1 MNKNARPM
9 VASTLRRTIITILL
23 ALVAMAGQGQVK
35 CHIEGELRDTT
46 QGKTVVIC
54 PASVDIRVS
63 DNYITVQADVQGH
76 FSCDVETDKM
86 GLYNVFLHEQWEHGS
101 WRNENFLVEN
111 AATVSLCFDDNT
123 WQIVCGGTEQT
134 LKIKMDEE
142 ARRLYISRMDAI
154 EKQAEKEIK
163 PRVESLQAQG
173 KNPEEDSLLMKRNQ
187 EFMTE
192 YQKLYSEF
200 RAWELEY
207 YAGHPMQY
215 LLYDVAEQMQYN
227 GNRHDEQKTK
237 LMNLYHSAY
246 ENFHPE
252 NPIHNT
258 ILTLETAWKLK
269 PGKPYIDF
277 EARTADGEKV
287 RVSSLY
293 RDKVAVIDLWASW
306 CGPCRQHSRNL
317 IPLYEE
323 YKDKGFTV
331 IGIAREN
338 EVSSMT
344 KAAEKDGYPWQN
356 LIDLKDELNVWQK
369 NGLGFAGGGMY
380 LIDRDGTILSNSTE
394 VDEQEPLIRK
404 ALGLAELPPSAWKTE
419 AQQNRIEPDDLS
431 RPFTDFS
438 VIYQGKTTRLSDYV
452 GRGQY
457 VLVDF
462 WASWCGPCR
471 EEIPSIIAAYNK
483 YKDKGLQVLGV
494 AVNDKPAHTEAA
506 IKELGMTYPQIIKAQ
521 ETAAEA
527 YHFNGIPY
535 VLLFAPDGTIL
546 ARGLRGE
553 EIEKKLEGIF
563 NDK

>member
-1 MNKNARPM
+1 MNK
-9 VASTLRRTIITILL
+9 TTIITALL
-23 ALVAMAGQGQVK
+23 ALAAMAAQGQVK
-35 CHIEGELRDTT
+35 CHIKGELRDTT
-46 QGKTVVIC
+46 QGNTIVIC

-63 DNYITVQADVQGH
+63 DNYITAKADAQGH

-86 GLYNVFLHEQWEHGS
+86 SLYNVFLHEQWEQGS

-111 AATVSLCFDDNT
+111 ATTVSLCFDDNT
-123 WQIVCGGTEQT
+123 WRIVSGGPEQA

-142 ARRLYISRMDAI
+142 AMRLYISRMDAI
-154 EKQAEKEIK
+154 EKQAKEEIR
-163 PRVESLQAQG
+163 PRVEALQAQG

-187 EFMTE
+187 DFMVE
-192 YQKLYSEF
+192 YQKLYDEF
-200 RAWELEY
+200 RSWELEY
-207 YAGHPMQY
+207 YASHPMQY
-215 LLYDVAEQMQYN
+215 LLYDIVDQMQYN
-227 GNRHDEQKTK
+227 SVRHDEQKTK

-258 ILTLETAWKLK
+258 ILTLEAAWKLK

-277 EARTADGEKV
+277 EARTVDGEKV
-287 RVSSLY
+287 WVSSLY

-306 CGPCRQHSRNL
+306 CGPCRQHSRDL

-323 YKDKGFTV
+323 YKDRGFSV

-338 EVSSMT
+338 EVSSMI

-369 NGLGFAGGGMY
+369 NGLSFAGGGMY
-380 LIDRDGTILSNSTE
+380 LIDRDGKILSNSTE
-394 VDEQEPLIRK
+394 VDELEPLIRK
-404 ALGLAELPPSAWKTE
+404 ALGLAELPPSGWKAE
-419 AQQNRIEPDDLS
+419 AQQNRVEENDTEK
-431 RPFTDFS
+431 PFVDFL
-438 VIYQGKTTRLSDYV
+438 VVYQGKTTRLSDYV
-452 GRGQY
+452 GCGQY

-462 WASWCGPCR
+462 WASWCAPCR
-471 EEIPSIIAAYNK
+471 EEIPSIIATYNK
-483 YKDKGLQVLGV
+483 YKEKGLQVLGV

-506 IKELGMTYPQIIKAQ
+506 IKELGITYPQIMNAQ
-521 ETAAEA
+521 NTPAEA
-527 YHFNGIPY
+527 YHFKSIPY

-553 EIEKKLEGIF
+553 EIDKKLAEIF
-563 NDK
+563 GK

>member
-1 MNKNARPM
+1 MNK
-9 VASTLRRTIITILL
+9 TTIITALL
-23 ALVAMAGQGQVK
+23 ALAAMAAQGQVK
-35 CHIEGELRDTT
+35 CHIKGELRDTT
-46 QGKTVVIC
+46 QGNTIVIC

-63 DNYITVQADVQGH
+63 DNYITAKADAQGH

-86 GLYNVFLHEQWEHGS
+86 SLYNVFLHEQWEQGS

-111 AATVSLCFDDNT
+111 ATTVSLCFDDNT
-123 WQIVCGGTEQT
+123 WRIVSGGPEQA

-142 ARRLYISRMDAI
+142 AMRLYISRMDAI
-154 EKQAEKEIK
+154 EKQAKEEIR
-163 PRVESLQAQG
+163 PRVEALQAQG

-187 EFMTE
+187 DFMVE
-192 YQKLYSEF
+192 YQKLYDEF
-200 RAWELEY
+200 RSWELEY
-207 YAGHPMQY
+207 NASHPMQY
-215 LLYDVAEQMQYN
+215 LLYDIVDQMQYN
-227 GNRHDEQKTK
+227 SVRHDEQKTK

-258 ILTLETAWKLK
+258 ILTLEAAWKLK

-277 EARTADGEKV
+277 EARTVDGEKV
-287 RVSSLY
+287 WVSSLY

-306 CGPCRQHSRNL
+306 CGPCRQHSRDL

-323 YKDKGFTV
+323 YKDRGFSV

-338 EVSSMT
+338 EVSSMI

-369 NGLGFAGGGMY
+369 NGLSFAGGGMY
-380 LIDRDGTILSNSTE
+380 LIDRDGKILSNSTE
-394 VDEQEPLIRK
+394 VDELEPLIRK
-404 ALGLAELPPSAWKTE
+404 ALGLAELPPSGWKAE
-419 AQQNRIEPDDLS
+419 AQQNRVEENDTEK
-431 RPFTDFS
+431 PFVDFL
-438 VIYQGKTTRLSDYV
+438 VVYQEKTTRLSDYV
-452 GRGQY
+452 GCGQY

-462 WASWCGPCR
+462 WASWCAPCR
-471 EEIPSIIAAYNK
+471 EEIPSIIATYNK
-483 YKDKGLQVLGV
+483 YKEKGLQVLGV

-506 IKELGMTYPQIIKAQ
+506 IKELGITYPQIMNAQ
-521 ETAAEA
+521 NTPAEA
-527 YHFNGIPY
+527 YHFKSIPY

-553 EIEKKLEGIF
+553 EIDKKLAEIF
-563 NDK
+563 GK

>member
-1 MNKNARPM
+1 MNK
-9 VASTLRRTIITILL
+9 TTIITALL
-23 ALVAMAGQGQVK
+23 ALAAMAAQAQVK
-35 CHIEGELRDTT
+35 CHIKGELRDTT
-46 QGKTVVIC
+46 QGNTIVIC

-63 DNYITVQADVQGH
+63 DNYITAKADAQGH

-86 GLYNVFLHEQWEHGS
+86 SLYNVFLHEQWEQGS

-111 AATVSLCFDDNT
+111 ATTVSLCFDDNT
-123 WQIVCGGTEQT
+123 WRIVSGGPEQA

-142 ARRLYISRMDAI
+142 AMRLYISRMDAI
-154 EKQAEKEIK
+154 EKQAKEEIR
-163 PRVESLQAQG
+163 PRVEALQAQG

-187 EFMTE
+187 DFMVE
-192 YQKLYSEF
+192 YQKLYDEF
-200 RAWELEY
+200 RSWELEY
-207 YAGHPMQY
+207 YASHPMQY
-215 LLYDVAEQMQYN
+215 LLYDIVDQMQYN
-227 GNRHDEQKTK
+227 SVRHDEQKTK

-258 ILTLETAWKLK
+258 ILTLEAAWKLK

-277 EARTADGEKV
+277 EARTVDGEKV
-287 RVSSLY
+287 WVSSLY

-306 CGPCRQHSRNL
+306 CGPCRQHSRDL

-323 YKDKGFTV
+323 YKDKGFSV

-338 EVSSMT
+338 EVSSMI

-369 NGLGFAGGGMY
+369 NGLSFAGGGMY
-380 LIDRDGTILSNSTE
+380 LIDRDGKILSNSTE
-394 VDEQEPLIRK
+394 VDELEPLIRK
-404 ALGLAELPPSAWKTE
+404 ALGLAELPPSGWKAE
-419 AQQNRIEPDDLS
+419 AQQNRVEENDTEK
-431 RPFTDFS
+431 PFVDFL
-438 VIYQGKTTRLSDYV
+438 VVYQGKTTRLSDYV
-452 GRGQY
+452 GCGQY

-462 WASWCGPCR
+462 WASWCAPCR
-471 EEIPSIIAAYNK
+471 EEIPSIIATYNK
-483 YKDKGLQVLGV
+483 YKEKGLQVLGV

-506 IKELGMTYPQIIKAQ
+506 IKELGITYPQIMNAQ
-521 ETAAEA
+521 NTPAEA
-527 YHFNGIPY
+527 YHFSGIPY

-553 EIEKKLEGIF
+553 EIDKKLAEIF
-563 NDK
+563 GK

>member
-1 MNKNARPM
+1 
-9 VASTLRRTIITILL
+9 
-23 ALVAMAGQGQVK
+23 
-35 CHIEGELRDTT
+35 
-46 QGKTVVIC
+46 
-54 PASVDIRVS
+54 
-63 DNYITVQADVQGH
+63 
-76 FSCDVETDKM
+76 
-86 GLYNVFLHEQWEHGS
+86 
-101 WRNENFLVEN
+101 
-111 AATVSLCFDDNT
+111 
-123 WQIVCGGTEQT
+123 
-134 LKIKMDEE
+134 
-142 ARRLYISRMDAI
+142 
-154 EKQAEKEIK
+154 
-163 PRVESLQAQG
+163 
-173 KNPEEDSLLMKRNQ
+173 
-187 EFMTE
+187 
-192 YQKLYSEF
+192 
-200 RAWELEY
+200 
-207 YAGHPMQY
+207 
-215 LLYDVAEQMQYN
+215 
-227 GNRHDEQKTK
+227 
-237 LMNLYHSAY
+237 
-246 ENFHPE
+246 
-252 NPIHNT
+252 
-258 ILTLETAWKLK
+258 
-269 PGKPYIDF
+269 
-277 EARTADGEKV
+277 
-287 RVSSLY
+287 
-293 RDKVAVIDLWASW
+293 
-306 CGPCRQHSRNL
+306 
-317 IPLYEE
+317 
-323 YKDKGFTV
+323 
-331 IGIAREN
+331 
-338 EVSSMT
+338 
-344 KAAEKDGYPWQN
+344 
-356 LIDLKDELNVWQK
+356 
-369 NGLGFAGGGMY
+369 MY

-506 IKELGMTYPQIIKAQ
+506 IKELGMTYPQIINAQ